1 MPIDWNRGGGLH
13 QRQLHVDTSAVFPLA
28 HQCPMSGWA
37 PTLQPLLA
45 EDGLGHHPGPL
56 NGHRLVGSMA
66 WSALASGTGMTR
78 VQFKV
83 EG

>member
-1 MPIDWNRGGGLH
+1 
-13 QRQLHVDTSAVFPLA
+13 
-28 HQCPMSGWA
+28 MSGWA

-56 NGHRLVGSMA
+56 NGHRLVGFYG
-66 WSALASGTGMTR
+66 LVGLGPGTGMTR

>member
-1 MPIDWNRGGGLH
+1 MG
-13 QRQLHVDTSAVFPLA
+13 
-28 HQCPMSGWA
+28 SGT
-37 PTLQPLLA
+37 TLV
-45 EDGLGHHPGPL
+45 
-56 NGHRLVGSMA
+56 RLTVTGWLVSMA